1 MVYKVRRKK
10 DSQNF
15 VLKQIDTTKMNT
27 AQRRDALKET
37 TILKALQNQY
47 IVRYVTHFS
56 DRKQINIIMEY
67 CDGGDLGG
75 YMKRQM
81 GHNLSES
88 KIWKFF
94 IQICLGIQY
103 LHSRKILH
111 RDIKTINMFLMKD
124 ESLRVGDLG
133 VAKMLN

>member
-47 IVRYVTHFS
+47 IVRYVTHFT

-81 GHNLSES
+81 DRKLLNE
-88 KIWKFF
+88 IERFWKFRARNV
-94 IQICLGIQY
+94 LRLAL
-103 LHSRKILH
+103 LHNRRRERLTLAFSFFRFRIAAGEA
-111 RDIKTINMFLMKD
+111 RT
-124 ESLRVGDLG
+124 
-133 VAKMLN
+133 